1 MRRHYRY
8 VALAATAFA
17 ATLAIAAPSSGGNP
31 LARRTDGGSFFGSGA
46 FADPPLD
53 TRSGIGRP
61 VGRYGPVT
69 PVPEPSEW
77 LMMAAGIG
85 LVGVILRR
93 GTRRR

>member
-8 VALAATAFA
+8 AALAATVFATTFAFA
-17 ATLAIAAPSSGGNP
+17 AEAPGNP
-31 LARRTDGGSFFGSGA
+31 LARRADSGSFFGGGA
-46 FADPPLD
+46 FAPPLD

-77 LMMAAGIG
+77 LMMAAGMG

-93 GTRRR
+93 GSRRR

>member
-17 ATLAIAAPSSGGNP
+17 ATLAFATESPGNP
-31 LARRTDGGSFFGSGA
+31 LARRADGGSFFGSGA
-46 FADPPLD
+46 FANPPLD

-77 LMMAAGIG
+77 LMMAAGVG

-93 GTRRR
+93 AARRR